1 MIEIF
6 YIFTVSISFTMN
18 KLLTLFAFCLFPFA
32 FLNAQ
37 IIYTDVNPDSI
48 YTADERYYLD
58 MDNDGTD
65 DYIIEQVDSVVF
77 GNPLEG
83 VQLRSVG
90 TINEAVYENGSL
102 TFLKGLAANT
112 LIDINQTW
120 TVPTPSLPAG
130 GVIMVGS
137 TPTSAGDWSD
147 ALEHYAGVYFTTGA
161 NSYYGW
167 VRFTVTADGMGFTI
181 MDYAY
186 HTTAEQPILAGAIV
200 DGLTEN
206 ENSGFEITKTG
217 NLVTIQ
223 NTISNKNTVEVYDVS
238 GKLIETFA
246 MNENYLTIDLTKYE
260 SGIYLVRCW
269 GEMGERVEKINK

>member
-1 MIEIF
+1 MKKI
-6 YIFTVSISFTMN
+6 YSLISVF
-18 KLLTLFAFCLFPFA
+18 LGFSS
-32 FLNAQ
+32 LNAQ

-65 DYIIEQVDSVVF
+65 DYIIEQVDSIVF

-90 TINEAVYENGSL
+90 TVNEAVYETGSL
-102 TFLKGLAANT
+102 TFLKGLAANI
-112 LIDINQTW
+112 LIDINQSW

-130 GVIMVGS
+130 GVIMVGT

-147 ALEHYAGVYFTTGA
+147 AQEHYAGVYFTTGA

-167 VRFTVTADGMGFTI
+167 VRFTVTLDGLGFTI

-186 HTTAEQPILAGAIV
+186 HTTAEQPILAGATIDAV
-200 DGLTEN
+200 EEN
-206 ENSGFEITKTG
+206 ENGGFEIIKAG
-217 NLVTIQ
+217 NSLMIQ
-223 NTISNKNTVEVYDVS
+223 NTVTNNNTVEIYDMA
-238 GKLIETFA
+238 GKLIESFT
-246 MNENYLTIDLTKYE
+246 MNENYLTIDLEKYE
-260 SGIYLVRCW
+260 SGIYLVDCW
-269 GEMGERVEKINK
+269 GDRGERVEKIVK